1 MSIFAF
7 KEGKVAIEPLNLTIP
22 ELKIIFD
29 RDKSK
34 DKSKAYK
41 DLNYIYHM
49 SDFKS
54 PYNNLDA
61 IERKEQIIKDYYPDG
76 FEEDI
81 EINVAISK
89 YIKLNTTPSMRLLM
103 DARAGVEKIRNYY
116 KEVDLNETDDNGKK
130 VNRLSEISTSLANLG
145 KMVDSIDKLEERVK
159 KEISISSKIRGDKEI
174 SEFERE

>member
-1 MSIFAF
+1 
-7 KEGKVAIEPLNLTIP
+7 
-22 ELKIIFD
+22 
-29 RDKSK
+29 
-34 DKSKAYK
+34 
-41 DLNYIYHM
+41 
-49 SDFKS
+49 
-54 PYNNLDA
+54 
-61 IERKEQIIKDYYPDG
+61 
-76 FEEDI
+76 
-81 EINVAISK
+81 
-89 YIKLNTTPSMRLLM
+89 MRLLM